1 LVVELP
7 FIRAFNTPDKEKV
20 KGETSRAYLVEA
32 SAGAVVVS
40 GFGATTDVRR
50 DGSVAFFKTVFILKK
65 TFFPNPF
72 LSSFSLGA
80 DGPPGAG
87 ELILGDVADVEMIY
101 CLLS

>member
-7 FIRAFNTPDKEKV
+7 FIRAFDTPDEEKV

-32 SAGAVVVS
+32 SAGAGVVS
-40 GFGATTDVRR
+40 GFAATTDVRR

-65 TFFPNPF
+65 TFPNPF
-72 LSSFSLGA
+72 LSPFSLGA

-87 ELILGDVADVEMIY
+87 ELILGDVADAEMIY